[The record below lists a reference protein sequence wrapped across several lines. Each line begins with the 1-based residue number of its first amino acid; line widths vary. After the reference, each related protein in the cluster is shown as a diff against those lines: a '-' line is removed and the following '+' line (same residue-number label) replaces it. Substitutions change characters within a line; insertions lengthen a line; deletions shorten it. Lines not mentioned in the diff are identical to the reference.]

1 MAQAIADRGKK
12 EKGAGM
18 TQDEIIEMARQA
30 GFEDFVRWSE
40 RYPHEVQRWVERME
54 AFAKLVA
61 AKEREACA
69 KICDEFHFGQ
79 APMMIQRAIR
89 ARGEA

>member
-1 MAQAIADRGKK
+1 
-12 EKGAGM
+12 M

-30 GFEDFVRWSE
+30 VSE
-40 RYPHEVQRWVERME
+40 KHEKEFGTWFSWKEIE

-69 KICDEFHFGQ
+69 KVADEFKKQ
-79 APMMIQRAIR
+79 TLMEWPDKIADAIR
-89 ARGEA
+89 ARDNA

>member
-1 MAQAIADRGKK
+1 MK
-12 EKGAGM
+12 
-18 TQDEIIEMARQA
+18 QDEVIEMARVWLTEFGIQELRRGA
-30 GFEDFVRWSE
+30 
-40 RYPHEVQRWVERME
+40 EVEIELNELE

-69 KICDEFHFGQ
+69 KICDNNTEFLNRLKNHS
-79 APMMIQRAIR
+79 AADETNDCAKEIR

>member
-1 MAQAIADRGKK
+1 MK
-12 EKGAGM
+12 
-18 TQDEIIEMARQA
+18 QDEIMEMARKA
-30 GFEDFVRWSE
+30 TLDEMWELSPRFVARL
-40 RYPHEVQRWVERME
+40 E

-69 KICDEFHFGQ
+69 KICDNNTEFLNRLKNHS
-79 APMMIQRAIR
+79 AADETNDCAKEIR

>member
-1 MAQAIADRGKK
+1 
-12 EKGAGM
+12 M
-18 TQDEIIEMARQA
+18 TQNEIIEIA
-30 GFEDFVRWSE
+30 GQHFCRIEYGNGNVHEGYEFSFEE
-40 RYPHEVQRWVERME
+40 LE

-69 KICDEFHFGQ
+69 KICDEFNFGQ

>member
-1 MAQAIADRGKK
+1 
-12 EKGAGM
+12 M

-30 GFEDFVRWSE
+30 GLVDADFEPSQWCI
-40 RYPHEVQRWVERME
+40 HEYVT
-54 AFAKLVA
+54 FAKLVA

-69 KICDEFHFGQ
+69 KIVEDSPSYDWHKFACE
-79 APMMIQRAIR
+79 AAYAIR